1 MITVYNAGAGMAA
14 YGNTNTVI
22 NQGTINLEKN
32 ENYNDSLGVNKL
44 VGMAVYHEG
53 TAINDQTGVININ
66 AENGQAFYNDG
77 TGLLSTMAQ
86 FVPLAF
92 ARGPMNI
99 IQRIIILLIYMM
111 MALY

>member
-1 MITVYNAGAGMAA
+1 M
-14 YGNTNTVI
+14 VI
-22 NQGTINLEKN
+22 PIRSLTGTINPEKN

-77 TGLLSTMAQ
+77 TGLIINYGTICT
-86 FVPLAF
+86 FGVC
-92 ARGPMNI
+92 RG
-99 IQRIIILLIYMM
+99 
-111 MALY
+111 

>member
-1 MITVYNAGAGMAA
+1 GVITVYNAGAGMAA

-77 TGLLSTMAQ
+77 TGL
-86 FVPLAF
+86 
-92 ARGPMNI
+92 I
-99 IQRIIILLIYMM
+99 INYGTICTFGVC
-111 MALY
+111 

>member
-1 MITVYNAGAGMAA
+1 MGILIRSLTVEPS
-14 YGNTNTVI
+14 TR
-22 NQGTINLEKN
+22 EN

-77 TGLLSTMAQ
+77 TGLIINYGTICT
-86 FVPLAF
+86 LAF
-92 ARGPMNI
+92 ARG
-99 IQRIIILLIYMM
+99 R
-111 MALY
+111 